1 MLFTQNFNII
11 IGWEEGELKVH
22 PHAPPEA
29 RLSNHTPLGLGM
41 AWAGVKLP
49 RDMQASRGPSPGP
62 HGGLLAPR
70 LCPSPTHSTE
80 KQPCPCVEAQLRV
93 SDLCFGH
100 VTGTM
105 ALGGQGW
112 AQCHL
117 KHSFWAEEFPGACQ
131 RKREKED
138 SGGRAVTRPL
148 PNFQAL
154 TYSDSP

>member
-1 MLFTQNFNII
+1 
-11 IGWEEGELKVH
+11 
-22 PHAPPEA
+22 
-29 RLSNHTPLGLGM
+29 M

-154 TYSDSP
+154 TYSDSPRLPGTDPRTETGTPEGEAGVLTGTGTGLRRRSEDFPGG